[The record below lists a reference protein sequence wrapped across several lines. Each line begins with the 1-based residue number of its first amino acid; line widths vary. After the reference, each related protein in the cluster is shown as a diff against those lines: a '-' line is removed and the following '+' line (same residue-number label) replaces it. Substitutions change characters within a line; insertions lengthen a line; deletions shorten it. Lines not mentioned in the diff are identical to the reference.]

1 MAGHSKWANIKHR
14 KAASDAKRSRI
25 FTRVLKEITV
35 SARHG
40 GGDPAGNPR
49 LRQAVQDAR
58 NNNVPNDTIDRA
70 IKKGTGE
77 LEGQNLEEL
86 SYEGYGP
93 GGVAV
98 LVETVTDNKNRT
110 VGEVRHLFS
119 KYGGNLG
126 ENGCVSWMFDK
137 RGMFLLDS
145 EGLDEESFMELAL
158 EVGAADFSAEE
169 EGYQLLTAPEDYIA
183 TLEEL
188 QRRED
193 VAMLGSQLALLPQN
207 TVEVD
212 ADNAPQVL
220 QLVEALEE
228 HDDVQNVWSNYD
240 ISSELLELLEQS
252 SG

>member
-25 FTRVLKEITV
+25 FTRVLKEISV

-49 LRQAVQDAR
+49 LRQAIQEAR

-86 SYEGYGP
+86 NYEGYGP

-110 VGEVRHLFS
+110 VGDVRHLFS
-119 KYGGNLG
+119 KFGGNLG

-137 RGMFLLDS
+137 RGMFLVDAS
-145 EGLDEESFMELAL
+145 GLDEEDLMELAL
-158 EVGAADFSAEE
+158 ELGAADFSTEE
-169 EGYQLLTAPEDYIA
+169 EGFQLLTAPEDYLN
-183 TLEEL
+183 TLEQL
-188 QRRED
+188 QQRED
-193 VAMLGSQLALLPQN
+193 ITMLGSQLALLPQN

-212 ADNAPQVL
+212 QDTAPQVL
-220 QLVEALEE
+220 RLVEALEE
-228 HDDVQNVWSNYD
+228 HDDVQNVWANFD
-240 ISSELLELLEQS
+240 ISPEILAQLDQD
-252 SG
+252 

>member
-49 LRQAVQDAR
+49 LRQAIQEAR
-58 NNNVPNDTIDRA
+58 NHNVPNDTIDRA
-70 IKKGTGE
+70 VKKGTGE

-119 KYGGNLG
+119 RYGGNLG

-137 RGMFLLDS
+137 RGMFLVDAS
-145 EGLDEESFMELAL
+145 GLDEEEFMELAL
-158 EVGAADFSAEE
+158 EVGAADFSTEE
-169 EGYQLLTAPEDYIA
+169 EGYQILTAPEDYLS
-183 TLEEL
+183 TLEQL
-188 QRRED
+188 QQREE
-193 VAMLGSQLALLPQN
+193 VSMLGSQLALLPQN
-207 TVEVD
+207 TVTVD
-212 ADNAPQVL
+212 EQTAPQVL

-228 HDDVQNVWSNYD
+228 HDDVQHVWSNYD
-240 ISSELLELLEQS
+240 IPPELAEQY
-252 SG
+252 GG